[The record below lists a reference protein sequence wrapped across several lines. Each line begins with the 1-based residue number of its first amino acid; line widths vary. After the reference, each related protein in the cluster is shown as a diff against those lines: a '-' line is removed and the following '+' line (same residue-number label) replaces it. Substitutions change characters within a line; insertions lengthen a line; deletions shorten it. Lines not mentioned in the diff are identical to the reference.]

1 MKRCKSKSPVH
12 DLRCELERNHT
23 DNPRSLHKAKDI
35 VWGNDGTHQ
44 HGVPLLDLLRRGM
57 ANLEFD
63 TTPLAEAPIAKLF
76 AEDRFASGQPSSY
89 PYANHAALAAYGT
102 VAPPGGRK
110 GNEPTFMA
118 VDEVKQHLA
127 GRSTSAAHELA
138 EWWRET
144 AEAEIEQTVSKAVE
158 YGATDLIDIGQSL
171 ARVAGREI
179 DDATA
184 AEWGIFFYLEGK
196 LSRWRS
202 AIERGDLPSFDT
214 LLDIGV
220 YARMAQ
226 RVRMTGGWPGTEDK

>member
-1 MKRCKSKSPVH
+1 MKRCKSISPVH
-12 DLRCELERNHT
+12 ELRCELERNHT

-76 AEDRFASGQPSSY
+76 AEDRF
-89 PYANHAALAAYGT
+89 
-102 VAPPGGRK
+102 GRK

-127 GRSTSAAHELA
+127 GRSTTAAHELA

>member
-1 MKRCKSKSPVH
+1 MKRCKSISPVH
-12 DLRCELERNHT
+12 ELCCELNRNHT
-23 DNPRSLHKAKDI
+23 DNPRSLHKANDI
-35 VWGNDGTHQ
+35 VWGNDGRHR
-44 HGVPLLDLLRRGM
+44 HGVPLLDLIRQ
-57 ANLEFD
+57 
-63 TTPLAEAPIAKLF
+63 
-76 AEDRFASGQPSSY
+76 SGWSSESLGIH
-89 PYANHAALAAYGT
+89 P
-102 VAPPGGRK
+102 K
-110 GNEPTFMA
+110 QGNETTYMA
-118 VDEVKQHLA
+118 VDEAKQHLA
-127 GRSTSAAHELA
+127 GRLTSAAHELA

-144 AEAEIEQTVSKAVE
+144 AENEIEQTVSKAVE
-158 YGATDLIDIGQSL
+158 YGATDLVDIGRTL

-179 DDATA
+179 PDSEA

>member
-1 MKRCKSKSPVH
+1 MH
-12 DLRCELERNHT
+12 DLRCKLERNHA
-23 DNPRSLHKAKDI
+23 DNPRSLHRAKDI
-35 VWGNDGTHQ
+35 VWHGALDDVIDRHEARRKQGN
-44 HGVPLLDLLRRGM
+44 
-57 ANLEFD
+57 
-63 TTPLAEAPIAKLF
+63 
-76 AEDRFASGQPSSY
+76 S
-89 PYANHAALAAYGT
+89 
-102 VAPPGGRK
+102 
-110 GNEPTFMA
+110 PTFMA
-118 VDEVKQHLA
+118 VDEVRQHLGGPDPVLALQAQA
-127 GRSTSAAHELA
+127 GRSTSGAHELA

-144 AEAEIEQTVSKAVE
+144 AENEIEQTVAKAVE
-158 YGATDLIDIGQSL
+158 YGATDLIDIGRTL

-179 DDATA
+179 PDSEA